1 VISSKTSELMTDILR
16 GVVLPGG
23 TGTLAAVPGYDVA
36 GKTGTAQKIDPN
48 TGRYSNTRT
57 VASFVGFLPAH
68 DPLLTILVV
77 IDEPKTDQWG
87 GTIAAPVFQRIAAQ
101 SVRHLGIAPWD
112 VQGDALAMRPG
123 IGSEPRADIK
133 GLGVAVALP
142 LARGLKSYSTRPI
155 PGPAETGPF
164 ARGTDFFSPL
174 HPPFTL
180 TQPQTLSHPPAP
192 RLPRQPL
199 LPRDASFPRG
209 LKSAKTDFYSPG
221 VR

>member
-1 VISSKTSELMTDILR
+1 MTDILR

-133 GLGVAVALP
+133 GLGVAV
-142 LARGLKSYSTRPI
+142 S
-155 PGPAETGPF
+155 
-164 ARGTDFFSPL
+164 L
-174 HPPFTL
+174 HPP
-180 TQPQTLSHPPAP
+180 A
-192 RLPRQPL
+192 
-199 LPRDASFPRG
+199 
-209 LKSAKTDFYSPG
+209 LKSAKTDFVSFLHPPAREFHCTHPPQAIDPLHLKSNG
-221 VR
+221 CPDRLFARGTNSFSARAAGSGTK